1 MKSTST
7 SLLSSFATLKIISD
21 EKKQFDS
28 YQLLSEYIEY
38 IISVKRLYSFSP
50 IEMKNS
56 LYDVFG
62 FDIPEAVVK
71 TATKKL
77 SYISKINN
85 VFCVN
90 KKDGLLNHTFEEAKR
105 TAESINQRIY
115 DDLSSYIRNTNG
127 DSNIIEEQLMQD
139 LISFLIDPQENS
151 TGIYSELI
159 SQFILKNENNTELQH
174 NLSLIK
180 EGSIL
185 YIGLNHNISETGSIN
200 KNLTLFL
207 GTEVLF
213 SLVGYNGTIY
223 QDFANDFIKLVQAAN
238 YREKRIHLKYFK
250 EVKDEIEHYFIAAT
264 SIVTGKSQNSS
275 DSPAMKSIINNCK
288 TESDVLLKK
297 SDFFTN
303 IQLGFGILE
312 DKKDNYYS
320 KEYDQYNLEINADDD
335 LQLINGRK
343 FISHIN
349 KLREGKIF
357 RNDLESEYLLI
368 TNTKVTLK
376 ESQKQTEIIKL
387 EKEME
392 YANNFAISIE
402 KITNL
407 LWYKLGYGFG
417 KKEYPNNVSAV
428 LKARTILASNISR
441 NIAELYEETTEK
453 YKNNEITNE
462 QLYSRILTLQNKPIL
477 PEELEGDSIEE
488 IMDFSQEYISRFEE
502 ESKHNKDELKRVNKE
517 MQDLK
522 KNSEEEIE
530 KRDGV
535 IESQKLQLL
544 QKDQETEN
552 VKKQL
557 EEYRKK
563 EVKKNRIKR
572 FFVRILVKILILAI
586 IIVVAFFINK
596 KIDNRIVSV
605 VINIVEI
612 LSFLYTVFSVFI
624 MDYKKCFKNSKE

>member
-612 LSFLYTVFSVFI
+612 LSFLYTAFSVFI